1 MENDDNL
8 ITMGFFGGLPCF
20 QTNPHHCFQ
29 PPVTLDW
36 YLLPSCGSLVISIHP
51 ETSWKQI
58 WKPNMIKW
66 GSPNLSSLAF
76 NSIHH
81 MFPTYYR
88 GYNLDLRSPSTS
100 STRRSLHHWIGIKSP
115 STCGLIKI
123 LELKKK
129 QSQSIYL
136 YLRSSTINFSFGP
149 INHGIIWRYLPSPI
163 EFTEAGQ
170 LTVRYGKSPS
180 LISVNQLFLWAIFNS
195 KLLVITRG
203 YIYRMVPPSYK
214 LVYKPHEN
222 YSYICHK
229 P

>member
-8 ITMGFFGGLPCF
+8 ITMGFFLGLPCF

-123 LELKKK
+123 LEPKKNN
-129 QSQSIYL
+129 L
-136 YLRSSTINFSFGP
+136 
-149 INHGIIWRYLPSPI
+149 
-163 EFTEAGQ
+163 
-170 LTVRYGKSPS
+170 SPS
-180 LISVNQLFLWAIFNS
+180 TYILDHQPSIFHLDPSTMELFGDIYHHPSNS
-195 KLLVITRG
+195 
-203 YIYRMVPPSYK
+203 PK
-214 LVYKPHEN
+214 LVN
-222 YSYICHK
+222 
-229 P
+229 